1 MAFAT
6 RFPALRPAP
15 LAALRTATLGL
26 VLGLAAALGL
36 AGCAS
41 PSIAVREVSLRD
53 QTAEAVALDVQVE
66 LRNPADASMRLL
78 QWDYTFSNASGSYSG
93 TWEALTTLPPGETV
107 TRTVPVVLP
116 AAAGTEQW
124 SISGVLTYRSP
135 SRIAEIVYDL
145 GIWRPRTSF
154 AASGPAAAT
163 P

>member
-1 MAFAT
+1 MALAT
-6 RFPALRPAP
+6 CPRAIRLASP
-15 LAALRTATLGL
+15 AALLGFIT
-26 VLGLAAALGL
+26 L
-36 AGCAS
+36 AGCAT
-41 PSIAVREVSLRD
+41 PTITIGQVTLRD

-154 AASGPAAAT
+154 AGSGSAGSAETAAAR
-163 P
+163 

>member
-6 RFPALRPAP
+6 LRHALRAAP
-15 LAALRTATLGL
+15 IAALSGL
-26 VLGLAAALGL
+26 LSLLALS
-36 AGCAS
+36 GCAT
-41 PSIAVREVSLRD
+41 PSITIREVTLRD

-93 TWEALTTLPPGETV
+93 TWEALTTLPPGELV
-107 TRTVPVVLP
+107 TRSVPVVLP

-124 SISGVLTYRSP
+124 SISGVLSYRSP
-135 SRIAEIVYDL
+135 SRIAEIAYDL

-154 AASGPAAAT
+154 AGSASSAQAASA

>member
-6 RFPALRPAP
+6 LRHALRPAP
-15 LAALRTATLGL
+15 IAALSGL
-26 VLGLAAALGL
+26 LSLLALS
-36 AGCAS
+36 GCAA
-41 PSIAVREVSLRD
+41 PSITIREVTLRD

-93 TWEALTTLPPGETV
+93 TWEALTTLPPGELV
-107 TRTVPVVLP
+107 TRSVPVVLP

-124 SISGVLTYRSP
+124 SISGVLSYRSP

-145 GIWRPRTSF
+145 GIWRPRTAF
-154 AASGPAAAT
+154 AGAASSAQAASA